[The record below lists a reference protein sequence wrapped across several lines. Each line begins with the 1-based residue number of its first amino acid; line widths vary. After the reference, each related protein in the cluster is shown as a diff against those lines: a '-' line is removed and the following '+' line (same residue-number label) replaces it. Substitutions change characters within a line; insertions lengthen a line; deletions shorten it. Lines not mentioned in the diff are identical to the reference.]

1 MLERFLEAA
10 NQLFARFWLI
20 VLVLLPFVLLYGFIK
35 KLFFE

>member
-1 MLERFLEAA
+1 MLERLIEAA
-10 NQLFARFWLI
+10 NEMFAKFWLI

>member
-1 MLERFLEAA
+1 MLERLLEAA

-20 VLVLLPFVLLYGFIK
+20 VLALLPFILLYGFIK